1 MTDPLTRFYVLA
13 TDVNTGDT
21 MDYDEAALL
30 ARSAGLNIDKDARGV
45 VSKRSGKVTLKAA
58 GDRMAED
65 VIGPGRAAVT
75 PLDQAHVA
83 IAMTDRQGSDSAEN
97 WLKMHG
103 IDPHGDQFKGTL
115 EALHGAMKLGH
126 PDLQA
131 ARNLYQKL
139 YGVEPP
145 RQMPLLGLQGE

>member
-1 MTDPLTRFYVLA
+1 
-13 TDVNTGDT
+13 
-21 MDYDEAALL
+21 MDYDEALLL
-30 ARSAGLNIDKDARGV
+30 ARSAGLDIDKDARGI

-58 GDRMAED
+58 VDRMAED

-75 PLDQAHVA
+75 PLDQVHVA
-83 IAMTDRQGSDSAEN
+83 IAMTARQGSDSAEN

-103 IDPHGDQFKGTL
+103 IDPSGDQFKGTL
-115 EALHGAMKLGH
+115 EALHGAMKLHH
-126 PDLQA
+126 PDLDA